1 VSSIRTPKGAGS
13 GGSGGAGGAG
23 AAAVESMMQRWR
35 VVAAVVGRVLYDSAL
50 VVFCQP

>member
-1 VSSIRTPKGAGS
+1 
-13 GGSGGAGGAG
+13 
-23 AAAVESMMQRWR
+23 MMQRWR